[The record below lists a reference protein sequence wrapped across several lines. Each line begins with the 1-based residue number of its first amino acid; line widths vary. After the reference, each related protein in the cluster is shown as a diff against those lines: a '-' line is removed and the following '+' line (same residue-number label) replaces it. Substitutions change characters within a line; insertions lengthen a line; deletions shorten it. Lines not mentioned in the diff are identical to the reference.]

1 MPREG
6 ALERPV
12 LVGASRLDEAPSVP
26 TMTECEDG
34 AEPGAVCPSCGK
46 TLPNPKPLRSWM
58 AVRHEG
64 NDANRMP
71 VDPSSYYRKHRN
83 AGEYARRMRAA

>member
-1 MPREG
+1 MN
-6 ALERPV
+6 
-12 LVGASRLDEAPSVP
+12 
-26 TMTECEDG
+26 ECPDTKTKWGE
-34 AEPGAVCPSCGK
+34 VCRSCGK
-46 TLPNPKPLRSWM
+46 RLPNPKPIRSWM

>member
-1 MPREG
+1 VNDCQETG
-6 ALERPV
+6 
-12 LVGASRLDEAPSVP
+12 GKW
-26 TMTECEDG
+26 G
-34 AEPGAVCPSCGK
+34 EPCPSCGQ
-46 TLPNPKPLRSWM
+46 TMRAGKPIRSWM